1 MMQRYTHRVFVAPQ
15 LLLRAAVV
23 ADELIFWNPTI
34 LEILRDSVPFVK
46 TANYKYYSSAIAER
60 PCDGTALAPAPTPL
74 MEEAAAAPA
83 LAPPF
88 TLPRRAASRARLLS
102 RMGAFRGAV
111 STPQYF
117 TTHG

>member
-1 MMQRYTHRVFVAPQ
+1 MMQRYTHRVVVAPR
-15 LLLRAAVV
+15 LLPMSSYL
-23 ADELIFWNPTI
+23 NPTI

-83 LAPPF
+83 LALPF
-88 TLPRRAASRARLLS
+88 PLPRRAASRARLLS